1 MICRRFSQN
10 DKEVPEVAS
19 PGTCFSVRFMGLF
32 TVHFDPYVYPYGD
45 LQRFTVFSSKSPKPL
60 KIKGF
65 AYTHLQHFH
74 PCLKFKSLLPR
85 QRNPWNRNG
94 SRDFCCP
101 LTLTLTLTGI
111 FAGLPGHLADKLLHA
126 LGGLLAHLLG
136 NVAVYIQGEAGRG
149 VAQIALHSFD
159 IVAALDGRNCIAVT

>member
-1 MICRRFSQN
+1 MICRRFSQDN
-10 DKEVPEVAS
+10 KKVPEAAS

-74 PCLKFKSLLPR
+74 IV
-85 QRNPWNRNG
+85 
-94 SRDFCCP
+94 SRCEVDKHL
-101 LTLTLTLTGI
+101 LTLNLDAVLYIT
-111 FAGLPGHLADKLLHA
+111 PKGHELIAPAKNEEARKKILNVA
-126 LGGLLAHLLG
+126 LGNIAPSVIQEVMRHTKFSTTQRYIHPDTKSAHDAVNTLNRG
-136 NVAVYIQGEAGRG
+136 N
-149 VAQIALHSFD
+149 S
-159 IVAALDGRNCIAVT
+159 